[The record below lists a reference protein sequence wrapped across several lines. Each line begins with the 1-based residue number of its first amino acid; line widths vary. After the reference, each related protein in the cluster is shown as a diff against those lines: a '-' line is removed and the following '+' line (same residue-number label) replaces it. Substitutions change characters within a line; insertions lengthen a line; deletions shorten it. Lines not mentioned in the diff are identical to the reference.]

1 MISSFPYLI
10 NKAEVELAL
19 KRSPND
25 LQILHSDL
33 TSGAHM
39 SKKQHHPDKGFT
51 LIEIMIVVAIMA
63 ILAAIAIP
71 SYLNYVARGQLSEAF
86 SILDGLKS
94 PVVIAANQAVDGY
107 CTDSLLMNRTTSGNF
122 VDSVTVQSL
131 DEKRCQ
137 LTLLIKHFGPNQKI
151 IDGLIIMV
159 YDPMAPIKKSASWT
173 CRVEK
178 IDEALIPKMCKAS

>member
-1 MISSFPYLI
+1 MISSSRHLI
-10 NKAEVELAL
+10 NKAVVKLAF

-25 LQILHSDL
+25 SQILHIDP

-39 SKKQHHPDKGFT
+39 SKQQHHSEKGFT

-107 CTDSLLMNRTTSGNF
+107 CTDSLMMNRTTSGNY
-122 VDSVTVQSL
+122 VESVKVQSL

-137 LTLLIKHFGPNQKI
+137 LTLLIKHVGPNQKI

-159 YDPMAPIKKSASWT
+159 YDPMAPIKKGPSWT

-178 IDEALIPKMCKAS
+178 IDEALLPKTCKAS